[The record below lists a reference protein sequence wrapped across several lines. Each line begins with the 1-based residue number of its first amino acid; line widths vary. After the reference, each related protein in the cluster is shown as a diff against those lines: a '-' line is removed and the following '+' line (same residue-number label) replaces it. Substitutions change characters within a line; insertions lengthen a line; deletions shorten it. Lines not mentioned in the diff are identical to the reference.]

1 MKSKVMIVD
10 DHKLFLEGLQYLL
23 EAYKV
28 NIVGKARN
36 GREAITKA
44 RILMPDII
52 LMDIMMPDMD
62 GIDALKIIKAEMP
75 DIKVIMLTTSD
86 DHEDIF
92 EAIKLGAS
100 GYLVKNTDGK
110 ELINKIKQVED
121 GEIPLSPVLA
131 AKILSEFNKK
141 QDNTEKGTIRDDA
154 NTENDKLNS
163 RQLELLALIA
173 SGKTYKKV
181 GEILGLSE
189 RTVKYH
195 MGRIVDILHLDNKAQ
210 VIAYAVESGMVSTNI
225 SNKNT

>member
-154 NTENDKLNS
+154 NTENEKLNS

>member
-1 MKSKVMIVD
+1 
-10 DHKLFLEGLQYLL
+10 
-23 EAYKV
+23 
-28 NIVGKARN
+28 
-36 GREAITKA
+36 
-44 RILMPDII
+44 
-52 LMDIMMPDMD
+52 
-62 GIDALKIIKAEMP
+62 MP

-154 NTENDKLNS
+154 NTENEKLNS

>member
-1 MKSKVMIVD
+1 MIVD

-154 NTENDKLNS
+154 NTENEKLNS

>member
-1 MKSKVMIVD
+1 MIVD

-44 RILMPDII
+44 KILMPDII

-62 GIDALKIIKAEMP
+62 GIDALKIIKVEMP

-154 NTENDKLNS
+154 NTENEKLNS

>member
-44 RILMPDII
+44 KILMPDII

-154 NTENDKLNS
+154 NTENEKLNS

>member
-62 GIDALKIIKAEMP
+62 GIDALKIIKVEMP

-154 NTENDKLNS
+154 NTENEKLNS

>member
-1 MKSKVMIVD
+1 VKSKVMIVD

-154 NTENDKLNS
+154 NTENEKLNS

>member
-1 MKSKVMIVD
+1 M
-10 DHKLFLEGLQYLL
+10 
-23 EAYKV
+23 
-28 NIVGKARN
+28 
-36 GREAITKA
+36 
-44 RILMPDII
+44 
-52 LMDIMMPDMD
+52 
-62 GIDALKIIKAEMP
+62 
-75 DIKVIMLTTSD
+75 
-86 DHEDIF
+86 
-92 EAIKLGAS
+92 
-100 GYLVKNTDGK
+100 
-110 ELINKIKQVED
+110 
-121 GEIPLSPVLA
+121 A

>member
-1 MKSKVMIVD
+1 MIVD